1 MSRTK
6 NDEEDYWNSTKC
18 KAFVFDDD
26 DEFTELKES
35 KRAVNSLAGIVD
47 DDDDD
52 VEKVSWSGEPVGS
65 ISWSIKEST
74 TGIRAGDI
82 RDSTPTR
89 SFSDAAQPTI
99 SKPASTYSLSSFF
112 KDRALTGNAGKRDS
126 SSALFGVGRPGNF
139 QSLSDSVVGSANTSY
154 APDLRKSKADYKDI
168 SIDWSPLE
176 TVRQMQKGR
185 MYSLERFR
193 SLNEKLHLVDEAVR
207 THDGNVITAVLIFL
221 KKSLSKEVLFRE
233 LEYRQVALQ
242 HFIYYLKETGEQKLL
257 LEVLKVLGRTEE
269 AALLQYKEHLNIKG
283 QVKKTEYLKNC
294 IGLPLAYDDS
304 TFVKD
309 HYTLLERQ
317 IIIEENDKRIEASG
331 QMEVFRK
338 HPRKASILLM
348 PLVTTLYYSCFYHY
362 GESEGTFSSPANLK
376 KTFKISDKQ
385 FLLTT
390 LAARAKLK
398 AWKDVDT
405 LFTTKNWLGYTKKK
419 APIGFHR
426 VVDILHKNNAPV
438 EVIQEYVALV
448 DNTELRLNLASKYKC
463 HNIVIDTY
471 RDLKDRQQ
479 LVLYRDK
486 VEKNSQEQRKID
498 YILSNSQIRWKN

>member
-1 MSRTK
+1 MSSGMSRNK
-6 NDEEDYWNSTKC
+6 NDEDDYWNSTKC
-18 KAFVFDDD
+18 KAFMFDDD
-26 DEFTELKES
+26 DEYAELKES
-35 KRAVNSLAGIVD
+35 KRAVNSLHGIVD

-65 ISWSIKEST
+65 ISWSIKENATGGRSGDLRDLAASRSSSDT
-74 TGIRAGDI
+74 TQQ
-82 RDSTPTR
+82 TV
-89 SFSDAAQPTI
+89 

-112 KDRALTGNAGKRDS
+112 KGKRDS
-126 SSALFGVGRPGNF
+126 SGALFGITRPGSF
-139 QSLSDSVVGSANTSY
+139 QSLSDPAAGISTVTGY
-154 APDLRKSKADYKDI
+154 APDLRKSKTDYKDFLM
-168 SIDWSPLE
+168 DWSPQQ
-176 TVRQMQKGR
+176 TVKQMQKGR

-193 SLNEKLHLVDEAVR
+193 SLKEKLHLVDEAVR

-221 KKSLSKEVLFRE
+221 KKTLSKEVLFRE
-233 LEYRQVALQ
+233 LEYREVALQ
-242 HFIYYLKETGEQKLL
+242 QFVHYLKEKGEQKLL
-257 LEVLKVLGRTEE
+257 LEMLKALGRTEE
-269 AALLQYKEHLNIKG
+269 AALLQYKEHLNIENHI
-283 QVKKTEYLKNC
+283 KKAEYLKNC
-294 IGLPLAYDDS
+294 LGLPFAGDDA
-304 TFVKD
+304 TFVEE
-309 HYTLLERQ
+309 HYSLLDRQ
-317 IIIEENDKRIEASG
+317 IIIEENDKRVEASG
-331 QMEVFRK
+331 QMEVFKK
-338 HPRKASILLM
+338 HPRKASILHM

-385 FLLTT
+385 YLLTT

-398 AWKDVDT
+398 AWRDVDS

-438 EVIQEYVALV
+438 EVIQEYIALV
-448 DNTELRLNLASKYKC
+448 DNTELKLNLGTKYKC

-479 LVLYRDK
+479 LIQYRNKVDK
-486 VEKNSQEQRKID
+486 SSQEQRKID

>member
-1 MSRTK
+1 MNRNK
-6 NDEEDYWNSTKC
+6 NDEEEYWNNTKC
-18 KAFVFDDD
+18 KAFMFDDD

-35 KRAVNSLAGIVD
+35 KRAVNSLRSIVD

-65 ISWSIKEST
+65 ISWSIKENA
-74 TGIRAGDI
+74 TGVRAGDI
-82 RDSTPTR
+82 RDQGSARSQTDSTQQ
-89 SFSDAAQPTI
+89 AI
-99 SKPASTYSLSSFF
+99 SKPASAYSLSSFF
-112 KDRALTGNAGKRDS
+112 KGKRDPS
-126 SSALFGVGRPGNF
+126 TALFGISRPGSF
-139 QSLSDSVVGSANTSY
+139 QSLSDSVIGSATTSY

-176 TVRQMQKGR
+176 TVTQMQKGR
-185 MYSLERFR
+185 MYSFERFR
-193 SLNEKLHLVDEAVR
+193 SLKDKLHLVDEAVR
-207 THDGNVITAVLIFL
+207 MHDGNVITAVLMFL
-221 KKSLSKEVLFRE
+221 KRTLSKEVLFRE

-242 HFIYYLKETGEQKLL
+242 HFVYYLKETGEQKLL
-257 LEVLKVLGRTEE
+257 MEMLKALGRIEE
-269 AALLQYKEHLNIKG
+269 AALLHYKEHLNIKS

-294 IGLPLAYDDS
+294 IGLPFAPDDAV
-304 TFVKD
+304 FVQD
-309 HYTLLERQ
+309 HYTLLDRQ

-338 HPRKASILLM
+338 HPRKASILHM

-362 GESEGTFSSPANLK
+362 GESDGTFSSPANLK

-385 FLLTT
+385 YLLTT

-398 AWKDVDT
+398 AWKDVDN

-448 DNTELRLNLASKYKC
+448 DNTELKLNLATKYKC

-479 LVLYRDK
+479 LILYRDK
-486 VEKNSQEQRKID
+486 VDRSSQEQRKID

>member
-1 MSRTK
+1 MSRNK
-6 NDEEDYWNSTKC
+6 NDEEEYWNSTKC
-18 KAFVFDDD
+18 KAFMFDDD
-26 DEFTELKES
+26 DEFTELKAS
-35 KRAVNSLAGIVD
+35 KRAVNNLRNIVDD

-65 ISWSIKEST
+65 ISWSIKENT
-74 TGIRAGDI
+74 TGVRAGDL
-82 RDSTPTR
+82 RDPGAAR
-89 SFSDAAQPTI
+89 SRSNTTQQAL
-99 SKPASTYSLSSFF
+99 SKPASAYSLSSFF
-112 KDRALTGNAGKRDS
+112 KGKRDPS
-126 SSALFGVGRPGNF
+126 TALFGSSRPGSF
-139 QSLSDSVVGSANTSY
+139 QSLSDSVDSSSTTSY

-168 SIDWSPLE
+168 SIDWSPQA

-193 SLNEKLHLVDEAVR
+193 SLKDKLHLVDEAVR

-221 KKSLSKEVLFRE
+221 KKTLSKEVLFRE
-233 LEYRQVALQ
+233 LAYRQVALQ
-242 HFIYYLKETGEQKLL
+242 HFVYYLKETGEQKLL
-257 LEVLKVLGRTEE
+257 MEMIKALGRTEE
-269 AALLQYKEHLNIKG
+269 AALLHYKEHLNIKG
-283 QVKKTEYLKNC
+283 QVQKTEYLKNC
-294 IGLPLAYDDS
+294 IKLPFATDDVA
-304 TFVKD
+304 FVQD
-309 HYTLLERQ
+309 HYTLLDRQ
-317 IIIEENDKRIEASG
+317 VIIEENDKRIEASG

-338 HPRKASILLM
+338 HPRKASIMHM

-362 GESEGTFSSPANLK
+362 GESDGTFSSPANLK
-376 KTFKISDKQ
+376 ITFKISDKQ
-385 FLLTT
+385 YLLTT

-398 AWKDVDT
+398 AWKDVDS

-419 APIGFHR
+419 ALIGFHR

-448 DNTELRLNLASKYKC
+448 DNPELKLNLATKYKC

-479 LVLYRDK
+479 LILYRDR
-486 VEKNSQEQRKID
+486 VDRSSQEQRKID

>member
-18 KAFVFDDD
+18 KAFAFDDD

-35 KRAVNSLAGIVD
+35 KRAVNSIRSIVD

-65 ISWSIKEST
+65 ISWSIKESA
-74 TGIRAGDI
+74 TGIRAGEV
-82 RDSTPTR
+82 RDVGPAKSP
-89 SFSDAAQPTI
+89 SDTAQASL
-99 SKPASTYSLSSFF
+99 SKPISAYSLSSFF
-112 KDRALTGNAGKRDS
+112 KGKRDPS
-126 SSALFGVGRPGNF
+126 SVLFGISRPGSF
-139 QSLSDSVVGSANTSY
+139 QSLSDSVVGSSTTNY
-154 APDLRKSKADYKDI
+154 APNLRRSKADYKDI
-168 SIDWSPLE
+168 SIDWSPSE
-176 TVRQMQKGR
+176 TVRQMQKG
-185 MYSLERFR
+185 
-193 SLNEKLHLVDEAVR
+193 K
-207 THDGNVITAVLIFL
+207 VLIFL
-221 KKSLSKEVLFRE
+221 KKSLSKEILFRE
-233 LEYRQVALQ
+233 LEYRPVALQ
-242 HFIYYLKETGEQKLL
+242 HFVYYLKETEEQKLL
-257 LEVLKVLGRTEE
+257 LEMLKVLGRTEE
-269 AALLQYKEHLNIKG
+269 AALLQYKDHLSIKS

-294 IGLPLAYDDS
+294 TGLPFAYDDA
-304 TFVKD
+304 TFVRD
-309 HYTLLERQ
+309 HYTLLDRQ

-338 HPRKASILLM
+338 HPRKASILHM

-376 KTFKISDKQ
+376 TTFKISDKQ
-385 FLLTT
+385 YLLTT

-448 DNTELRLNLASKYKC
+448 DSTELKLNLATKYKC

-479 LVLYRDK
+479 LVQYRDK
-486 VEKNSQEQRKID
+486 LETNSQEHRKID

>member
-18 KAFVFDDD
+18 KAFAFDDD

-35 KRAVNSLAGIVD
+35 KRAVNSIRSIVD

-65 ISWSIKEST
+65 ISWSIKESA
-74 TGIRAGDI
+74 TGIRAGEV
-82 RDSTPTR
+82 RDVGPAKSP
-89 SFSDAAQPTI
+89 SDTAQASL
-99 SKPASTYSLSSFF
+99 SKPISAYSLSSFF
-112 KDRALTGNAGKRDS
+112 KGKRDPS
-126 SSALFGVGRPGNF
+126 SVLFGISRPGSF
-139 QSLSDSVVGSANTSY
+139 QSLSDSVVGSSTTNY
-154 APDLRKSKADYKDI
+154 APNLRRSKADYKDI
-168 SIDWSPLE
+168 SIDWSPSE
-176 TVRQMQKGR
+176 TVRQMQKGK

-193 SLNEKLHLVDEAVR
+193 SLNDKLHLVDEAVR

-221 KKSLSKEVLFRE
+221 KKSLSKEILFRE
-233 LEYRQVALQ
+233 LEYRPVALQ
-242 HFIYYLKETGEQKLL
+242 HFVYYLKETEEQKLL
-257 LEVLKVLGRTEE
+257 LEMLKVLGRTEE
-269 AALLQYKEHLNIKG
+269 AALLQYKDHLSIKS

-294 IGLPLAYDDS
+294 TGLPFAYDDA
-304 TFVKD
+304 TFVRD
-309 HYTLLERQ
+309 HYTLLDRQ

-338 HPRKASILLM
+338 HPRKASILHM

-376 KTFKISDKQ
+376 TTFKISDKQ
-385 FLLTT
+385 YLLTT

-448 DNTELRLNLASKYKC
+448 DSTELKLNLATKYKC

-479 LVLYRDK
+479 LVQYRDK
-486 VEKNSQEQRKID
+486 LETNSQEHRKID

>member
-35 KRAVNSLAGIVD
+35 KRAVNSLPGIVD

-82 RDSTPTR
+82 RDLAPTR
-89 SFSDAAQPTI
+89 SSSDATQATI

-112 KDRALTGNAGKRDS
+112 KGKRDS
-126 SSALFGVGRPGNF
+126 SNALFGIGRPGSF
-139 QSLSDSVVGSANTSY
+139 QSLSDSVVGSTNTSY
-154 APDLRKSKADYKDI
+154 APDLRKSKADYK
-168 SIDWSPLE
+168 
-176 TVRQMQKGR
+176 

-193 SLNEKLHLVDEAVR
+193 SLNDKLHLMDEAVR

-242 HFIYYLKETGEQKLL
+242 HFVYYLKETGEQKLL
-257 LEVLKVLGRTEE
+257 LEMLKALGRTEE

-294 IGLPLAYDDS
+294 IGLPLAYDDA

-309 HYTLLERQ
+309 HYTLLDRQ

-385 FLLTT
+385 YLLTT

-426 VVDILHKNNAPV
+426 VVDILHRNNAPV

-448 DNTELRLNLASKYKC
+448 DSTELRLNLASKYKC

>member
-6 NDEEDYWNSTKC
+6 NDEEEYWNSTKC
-18 KAFVFDDD
+18 KAFMFDDD
-26 DEFTELKES
+26 DELKES
-35 KRAVNSLAGIVD
+35 KRAVNNLRSFVD

-52 VEKVSWSGEPVGS
+52 VERVSWSGEPVGS
-65 ISWSIKEST
+65 ILWSIKESA

-82 RDSTPTR
+82 RGLEPVK
-89 SFSDAAQPTI
+89 SFSDTAQPTI
-99 SKPASTYSLSSFF
+99 SKPAPAYSLSSFF
-112 KDRALTGNAGKRDS
+112 KGKRDPS
-126 SSALFGVGRPGNF
+126 SVLFGISRPGSF
-139 QSLSDSVVGSANTSY
+139 QSPSDCSTTTNY
-154 APDLRKSKADYKDI
+154 APNLRKSKTDYKDV

-193 SLNEKLHLVDEAVR
+193 SLNDKLHLVDEAVR

-242 HFIYYLKETGEQKLL
+242 HFVHYLKETGEQKLL
-257 LEVLKVLGRTEE
+257 LEMLKVLGRTEE

-283 QVKKTEYLKNC
+283 QMKKTEYLKNC
-294 IGLPLAYDDS
+294 TGLPFAYDDA
-304 TFVKD
+304 TFVRD
-309 HYTLLERQ
+309 HYTLLDRQ

-338 HPRKASILLM
+338 HPRKASILHM

-362 GESEGTFSSPANLK
+362 GESEGTFSSPGNLK
-376 KTFKISDKQ
+376 TTFKISDKQ
-385 FLLTT
+385 YLLTT

-438 EVIQEYVALV
+438 EVVQEYVALV
-448 DNTELRLNLASKYKC
+448 DNTELKLNLATKYKC

-471 RDLKDRQQ
+471 KDLKDRQQ

-486 VEKNSQEQRKID
+486 VEKSSLEQRKID